1 VKAFFSIYT
10 CKESKTDIT
19 TEKILIATK
28 PIIHQTNTIKI
39 GSMIF
44 AKLSTIL
51 LNSSSYNQI
60 AFCAACCKF
69 AVSSHTFNKTTTSD
83 GKM

>member
-28 PIIHQTNTIKI
+28 PIIHQTSTIKI
-39 GSMIF
+39 GSIILDR
-44 AKLSTIL
+44 LSTIL

-60 AFCAACCKF
+60 AFCAACFRF
-69 AVSSHTFNKTTTSD
+69 AVSSHTFSNTTTSD
-83 GKM
+83 GKI